1 MRRLVAIVA
10 ALLLSSR
17 AAFAEGFTGYV
28 EEDYTRTRSTVS
40 DQAGGSTRNDA
51 DQFTQRY
58 RLAYDR
64 YLWPL
69 VHLGVGGAFEQVL
82 GTSTVGDASTDL
94 DGRTTNLFG
103 NLALGNQVLGA
114 VGGYNRQEQTAGTT
128 TIPFGFVSEDINA
141 LLFWRPDGLP
151 WLTLRLARPTLYD
164 RDHRLQDITTNQA
177 LFTATYLPIQQ
188 IDLRYALDY
197 QQPTDRVHQTET
209 NTITQ
214 SARASYDD
222 RVFNGRSTVSLAVNV
237 VNQRFE
243 VTESSPGGTTTTVLA
258 PIAGFSLVET
268 FPATPAQDT
277 LVPNAQLINGDFT
290 ASAGMNIGTS
300 VSLSGDVRDRDLGA
314 QLADAATSVN
324 VIRVWVDKQL
334 PPTVAATLGWAAW
347 TSNDNATWTQAPLT
361 GPVVFDPFQPRF
373 DIPFR
378 LSQARYLKVVTKP
391 LGASATLDPQFRD
404 VFVTEIQLLLVS
416 AAPAPNGPQTTTGA
430 TINASARTQLFDT
443 PLLAHDISLF
453 ATRGERP
460 GSSAQNTYLLTNG
473 LTFTRRLS
481 EIFVANA
488 RVARQDGDQSRGH
501 ESEWLYTASMAATPL
516 ATLTGSV
523 VYSGKYD
530 TNALGST
537 STNSISLFTQATP
550 YRGIGLLLDAGYG
563 VVGLP
568 TGQSS
573 ELTSATFSAT
583 LQPHQALT
591 LTTTVGH
598 SASVTT
604 GGGLPRSSTVTNRI
618 EGTLTFSPVRALYIS
633 AGASR
638 TFTQPRPVTLAN
650 ANASFAPFPGG
661 DLQLGVGLAETLEGD
676 GSVTQIVSPTV
687 RWKIGRA
694 VASATYTIFS
704 NDSDVAGTHA
714 HTFNANVRIPL

>member
-243 VTESSPGGTTTTVLA
+243 VTESSPGG
-258 PIAGFSLVET
+258 
-268 FPATPAQDT
+268 
-277 LVPNAQLINGDFT
+277 
-290 ASAGMNIGTS
+290 
-300 VSLSGDVRDRDLGA
+300 
-314 QLADAATSVN
+314 
-324 VIRVWVDKQL
+324 
-334 PPTVAATLGWAAW
+334 
-347 TSNDNATWTQAPLT
+347 
-361 GPVVFDPFQPRF
+361 
-373 DIPFR
+373 
-378 LSQARYLKVVTKP
+378 
-391 LGASATLDPQFRD
+391 
-404 VFVTEIQLLLVS
+404 
-416 AAPAPNGPQTTTGA
+416 
-430 TINASARTQLFDT
+430 
-443 PLLAHDISLF
+443 
-453 ATRGERP
+453 
-460 GSSAQNTYLLTNG
+460 
-473 LTFTRRLS
+473 
-481 EIFVANA
+481 
-488 RVARQDGDQSRGH
+488 
-501 ESEWLYTASMAATPL
+501 
-516 ATLTGSV
+516 
-523 VYSGKYD
+523 
-530 TNALGST
+530 
-537 STNSISLFTQATP
+537 
-550 YRGIGLLLDAGYG
+550 
-563 VVGLP
+563 
-568 TGQSS
+568 
-573 ELTSATFSAT
+573 
-583 LQPHQALT
+583 
-591 LTTTVGH
+591 
-598 SASVTT
+598 
-604 GGGLPRSSTVTNRI
+604 
-618 EGTLTFSPVRALYIS
+618 
-633 AGASR
+633 
-638 TFTQPRPVTLAN
+638 
-650 ANASFAPFPGG
+650 
-661 DLQLGVGLAETLEGD
+661 
-676 GSVTQIVSPTV
+676 
-687 RWKIGRA
+687 
-694 VASATYTIFS
+694 
-704 NDSDVAGTHA
+704 
-714 HTFNANVRIPL
+714 